1 MSKPAA
7 SISERVGKL
16 SKASKFS
23 PEFYQNEISLFFDI
37 N

>member
-16 SKASKFS
+16 SKASKFGA
-23 PEFYQNEISLFFDI
+23 EFYQNEISLFFDI